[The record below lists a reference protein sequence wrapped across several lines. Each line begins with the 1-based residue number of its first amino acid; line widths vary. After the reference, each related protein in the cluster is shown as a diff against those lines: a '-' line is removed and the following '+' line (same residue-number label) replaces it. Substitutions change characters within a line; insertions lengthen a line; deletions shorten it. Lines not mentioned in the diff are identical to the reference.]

1 MPPPVGKTGNTLA
14 REPRVTRSDS
24 SLRLLVL
31 NEFFFPDVC
40 ASSAVLTDHLP
51 RIAALRPDWRITVLT
66 GNRAWDR
73 PDVTWPARDRLGS
86 IDIVR
91 VDRPAVGRTLWRRGV
106 GFAGF
111 HLGVMRA
118 GRRLP
123 RPDVIMA
130 STAPPL
136 GGRLGLK
143 LARHFGCPLIYKV
156 LDLYPD
162 CAVALGVLS
171 RRSPIAALWR
181 RADTAGMRAA
191 AAVVPISAGIAR
203 RIEVTRG
210 LPPGRVRLIYD
221 GFDPKRVRPLP
232 PGAGAF
238 RAECGLSDAFVVQ
251 YAGNM
256 GLSHP
261 FETILD
267 AARRLTGGG
276 ASAARGRRIV
286 FQFIGAGPGRAVI
299 EREKAERPDCI
310 QLLDYQPAERLCEV
324 LAAADVALISQAEG
338 MAELSLPFKLY
349 GILAAGRPCVFVG
362 PRESEIVSLFE
373 ETGCGVHV
381 NQGDATVMTA
391 ALERLIG
398 DPDLRAEMS
407 CRARAVFEQR
417 FTSDRAAEVWV
428 ALIEEV
434 CESRV

>member
-1 MPPPVGKTGNTLA
+1 MPATAVPAGKTLA

-24 SLRLLVL
+24 SLHLLVL

-73 PDVTWPARDRLGS
+73 PEVTWPARDRLGT

-91 VDRPAVGRTLWRRGV
+91 VNRPAVGRTLWRRGV

-111 HLGVMRA
+111 HRGVTRT

-143 LARHFGCPLIYKV
+143 LARHFNCPLIYKV

-162 CAVALGVLS
+162 CAVALNVLS
-171 RRSPIAALWR
+171 RGSPIAAMWR
-181 RADTAGMRAA
+181 RLDTAAMRAS

-203 RIEVTRG
+203 RIGQTRG

-221 GFDPKRVRPLP
+221 GFDPNRVKPLP
-232 PGAGAF
+232 PGGGAF
-238 RAECGLSDAFVVQ
+238 RAECGLGEAFVVQ

-261 FETILD
+261 FETILE
-267 AARRLTGGG
+267 AARRLT
-276 ASAARGRRIV
+276 AAGDAAGRGRRIV
-286 FQFIGAGPGRAVI
+286 FQFIGAGPGRAAI
-299 EREKAERPDCI
+299 ERARAERPVAI
-310 QLLDYQPAERLCEV
+310 QLLDYQPAERLSEV
-324 LAAADVALISQAEG
+324 LAGADVALISQAEG
-338 MAELSLPFKLY
+338 MAELSLPYKLY

-362 PRESEIVSLFE
+362 PRESEIVALFE

-381 NQGDATVMTA
+381 NQGDAASLTA
-391 ALERLIG
+391 ALGKLFADADR
-398 DPDLRAEMS
+398 RVEMS
-407 CRARAVFEQR
+407 RLARAAFERR
-417 FTSDRAAEVWV
+417 FTSDRAAEAWV
-428 ALIEEV
+428 ELIEEV
-434 CESRV
+434 RESAM